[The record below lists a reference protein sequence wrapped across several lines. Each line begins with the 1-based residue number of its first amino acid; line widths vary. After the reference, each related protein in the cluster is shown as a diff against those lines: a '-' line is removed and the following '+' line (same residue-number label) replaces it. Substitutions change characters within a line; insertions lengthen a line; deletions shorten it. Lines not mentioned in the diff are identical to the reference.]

1 MRTILS
7 CLLITHFLHII
18 NNCAEQ
24 EFDIIQ
30 SFDKY
35 LLSTCYVPSTVLG
48 AVNISDEKKKK
59 KGQKFFS
66 HRAGKRSTLK
76 KIYR

>member
-48 AVNISDEKKKK
+48 AVNISDEKKK
-59 KGQKFFS
+59 
-66 HRAGKRSTLK
+66 RT
-76 KIYR
+76 KILLTQSWEKIDTKENI

>member
-59 KGQKFFS
+59 KW
-66 HRAGKRSTLK
+66 T
-76 KIYR
+76 KILLTQSWEKINTKENI

>member
-59 KGQKFFS
+59 K
-66 HRAGKRSTLK
+66 RT
-76 KIYR
+76 KILLTQSWEKINTKENI

>member
-59 KGQKFFS
+59 KDKNSS
-66 HRAGKRSTLK
+66 HTELGKDQH
-76 KIYR
+76 